1 MRWWRQLRA
10 ELAELVA
17 LRRLERRV
25 DKGLPV
31 PEILEELAVLE
42 ARRQLRAPEDVK

>member
-1 MRWWRQLRA
+1 MRLWRQLRA
-10 ELAELVA
+10 ELAALAA
-17 LRRLERRV
+17 LRRLERRI

-31 PEILEELAVLE
+31 SEILEELAILE